1 MVSEPARARGRDRH
15 LVASSARAYPCGP
28 LERLGGMGRVHLPS
42 STSARNGSE
51 ACNVGR
57 RSACA
62 RTKGDALKKVRMTLT
77 ALAATLALGA
87 VPALAQEDGSRNAR
101 AQGAPGFFCK
111 QAGAQPGSPQF
122 KACVQLAAKARGQAQ
137 NGDGDGGDP
146 NARSKTAPGRFC
158 QANGAAP
165 GSEAFRSCV
174 RTAAKARRSARS

>member
-1 MVSEPARARGRDRH
+1 
-15 LVASSARAYPCGP
+15 
-28 LERLGGMGRVHLPS
+28 
-42 STSARNGSE
+42 
-51 ACNVGR
+51 
-57 RSACA
+57 
-62 RTKGDALKKVRMTLT
+62 MTIT

-111 QAGAQPGSPQF
+111 QAGAQPGSPPF

-158 QANGAAP
+158 QANGAAL

-174 RTAAKARRSARS
+174 RTAGQGAPLSTVLSSEETAPPAALRLGGGPLRVLQL